1 MARPTFVSRFRQ
13 SLTRTLILTAALA
26 GPARAATQTAPVPVA
41 EPLVTLTA
49 GLGNAMGWLGV
60 QAERY
65 FVHGRVSAFGGLG
78 YTPSVDVYDPEG
90 ITLAAGVRGYTAGL
104 KHRGFAEASAC
115 QVGIVSDPERPRRFY
130 GPCGQ
135 LGYQFASRGGFTFLA
150 SLGVGYA
157 LGAES
162 YQNRTLGLLGFGLG
176 YTWRER

>member
-1 MARPTFVSRFRQ
+1 M
-13 SLTRTLILTAALA
+13 
-26 GPARAATQTAPVPVA
+26 
-41 EPLVTLTA
+41 
-49 GLGNAMGWLGV
+49 
-60 QAERY
+60 
-65 FVHGRVSAFGGLG
+65 HGRISAFGGLG

-135 LGYQFASRGGFTFLA
+135 LGYQFASRGGFTLLA
-150 SLGVGYA
+150 SFGVGYA

-162 YQNRTLGLLGFGLG
+162 YRNRALGLLGFGLG